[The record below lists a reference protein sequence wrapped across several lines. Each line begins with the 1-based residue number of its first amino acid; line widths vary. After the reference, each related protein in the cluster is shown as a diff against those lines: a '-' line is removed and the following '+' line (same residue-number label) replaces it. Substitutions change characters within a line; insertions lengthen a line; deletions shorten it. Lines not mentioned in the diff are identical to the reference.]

1 MNIRRSFFIA
11 PIFLTIVLACVV
23 PGLSTSST
31 STPMPTLTVDAG
43 AIETMVAGTVSAAIA
58 QTEQSMPGP
67 ATDSVIIITA
77 TPTPT
82 SASTATSIST
92 PTSTFTFT
100 STPTSTSTLTAT
112 STPEV
117 LGPSKSLLYRRED
130 GSVLFSDRLAQYE
143 VKLPAGWLVVRIN
156 EKEYRDAFLLEE
168 SANTHIQQALLGV
181 QNEDPNSL
189 RLYAIDPSHI
199 QNEFVSDMRFVF
211 DGTKRISMNS
221 DVELQAIAAKIPE
234 TATVF
239 RFEVT
244 SVKIIKSARGMDLGV
259 IETRSSFTSALGV
272 DVPIY
277 QKRVFFNVPAGMQS
291 ITFTTV
297 TDLKEMLLPAFDAMF
312 ETVNLIEK

>member
-1 MNIRRSFFIA
+1 MNKRWTFFIA

-58 QTEQSMPGP
+58 QTEQSMPGL
-67 ATDSVIIITA
+67 ATASVIIITA

-112 STPEV
+112 STSEV
-117 LGPSKSLLYRRED
+117 LGPSKSVLYRRED

-143 VKLPAGWLVVRIN
+143 VKLPGGWLAARIN
-156 EKEYRDAFLLEE
+156 EKEYRDALLLEE
-168 SANTHIQQALLGV
+168 AANTHIQQALLGV

-189 RLYAIDPSHI
+189 RLYAIDTSHI

-211 DGTKRISMNS
+211 DATKRIPLNS

-244 SVKIIKSARGMDLGV
+244 SVKIVKSARGMDLGM
-259 IETRSSFTSALGV
+259 IETKSSFTSALGV

-277 QKRVFFNVPAGMQS
+277 QKRVFFNVPAGTQS

-297 TDLKEMLLPAFDAMF
+297 ADLKEMLLPAFDAML
-312 ETVNLIEK
+312 ETINPIEK